1 MRRGIDLAD
10 PKLEQ
15 LRFADKQYWF
25 APPLKAPEPTWFD
38 PPIVHLLPNYDEHV
52 ASYSDYTPS
61 FDRARVRVPA
71 NAEGALMNHIIV
83 SNGQVVG
90 GWRRTLG
97 ERSRARRGQ
106 AIGAADQRR
115 KRCAVARGRTI
126 W

>member
-1 MRRGIDLAD
+1 M
-10 PKLEQ
+10 
-15 LRFADKQYWF
+15 
-25 APPLKAPEPTWFD
+25 
-38 PPIVHLLPNYDEHV
+38 LPNYDEHV

-97 ERSRARRGQ
+97 RDHVRVEARLLARLTSAESDALSRAAERYGDYLGLPVRLHTKMVRS
-106 AIGAADQRR
+106 I
-115 KRCAVARGRTI
+115 ARVK
-126 W
+126 